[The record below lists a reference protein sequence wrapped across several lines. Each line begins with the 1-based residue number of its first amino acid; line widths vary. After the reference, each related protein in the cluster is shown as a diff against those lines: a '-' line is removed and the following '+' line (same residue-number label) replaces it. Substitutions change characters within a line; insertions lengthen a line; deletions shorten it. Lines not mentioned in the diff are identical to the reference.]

1 MEENGTNKP
10 MKLSWIGK
18 VFDWIDFNILSRST
32 RLWMYLLEILGI
44 VAICIIIYQFNKGL
58 NLIVAAKT
66 DFEIKKA
73 KMFVDAVKSSAG
85 PISAMVATICGAL
98 PSIMGIFR
106 SLKVKWANGHGTNG
120 TNGKKEI
127 QQISG

>member
-1 MEENGTNKP
+1 MEETNIDKP
-10 MKLSWIGK
+10 IKISWIGRM
-18 VFDWIDFNILSRST
+18 FDWIDFNILSRST
-32 RLWMYLLEILGI
+32 RLWMYMLEILGI
-44 VAICIIIYQFNKGL
+44 VAICIIIYQFNKGM

-66 DFEIKKA
+66 NFEIQKA

-106 SLKVKWANGHGTNG
+106 SLKVKWKNGNG
-120 TNGKKEI
+120 NGNHENGNLKI
-127 QQISG
+127 